1 MLRSVCRGQH
11 FWKCHAS
18 SKVGWGGAGWG
29 SKAELADRRV
39 SSHDGAS
46 RQGPRG
52 SDPPRKG
59 TEDFCQVRVR
69 VSLRVLRRGLLP
81 SVQVL
86 ALRECHG
93 PAGTPFPY
101 LTEDVFLP
109 TANPFRHFHRRSPRI
124 RSFGRSVNR
133 RGSTSTWRRTR
144 WYCQTSRTRDR
155 ETKARKVICIFTHY
169 IPNKEW
175 LGLAPLTPRCPAGRT
190 REGRSWASRAETRE
204 RGREKWVDGSAPH
217 PACRHLRRG
226 LT

>member
-1 MLRSVCRGQH
+1 M
-11 FWKCHAS
+11 A
-18 SKVGWGGAGWG
+18 
-29 SKAELADRRV
+29 
-39 SSHDGAS
+39 
-46 RQGPRG
+46 PRG
-52 SDPPRKG
+52 RGRGDRTLLGRARRTFAKFEFEFLFVFFAG
-59 TEDFCQVRVR
+59 AFYLLCKYWLY
-69 VSLRVLRRGLLP
+69 VSAMARPAPLSLTLLKTYSFRPLTP
-81 SVQVL
+81 SAISIAALL
-86 ALRECHG
+86 A
-93 PAGTPFPY
+93 F
-101 LTEDVFLP
+101 V
-109 TANPFRHFHRRSPRI
+109 

-226 LT
+226 LTCGWFGTAS

>member
-190 REGRSWASRAETRE
+190 REGRRSRCAITLGDKFPVG
-204 RGREKWVDGSAPH
+204 RGAGAG
-217 PACRHLRRG
+217 RRG
-226 LT
+226 